1 MRLPESSM
9 CQLLVLSVFEA
20 GPLIETLDEQ
30 HNIILKRT
38 NLPVHLG
45 HGRAASLG
53 IRIDVLF

>member
-1 MRLPESSM
+1 M